1 MNESEQIELAKAYVA
16 LSNAHC
22 VEFILPLFTKSAHYH
37 STYVGELKGKDVIG
51 AMMADYF
58 SRFPDVYWNVPEYRY
73 VKNGL
78 VSFEF
83 ALTAT
88 EAQTGDRVERIGFE
102 QIEFSDAGKIQRIEV
117 KPL

>member
-22 VEFILPLFTKSAHYH
+22 VEFILPLFTKSTHYH
-37 STYVGELKGKDVIG
+37 STYVGELEGKDVIG

-58 SRFPDVYWNVPEYRY
+58 LRFPDVYWNVPEYRY
-73 VKNGL
+73 IKNGI
-78 VSFEF
+78 VNFEF

-102 QIEFSDAGKIQRIEV
+102 QIEFSYIGRFRIISAIC
-117 KPL
+117 

>member
-1 MNESEQIELAKAYVA
+1 MTESEQVELAKAYVA

-22 VEFILPLFTKSAHYH
+22 VEFILPIFTETTNYH
-37 STYVGELKGKDVIG
+37 STYAGELQGKEVIG

-58 SRFPDVYWNVPEYRY
+58 LRFPDVYWNVPEYRY
-73 VKNGL
+73 IKHGVVN
-78 VSFEF
+78 FEF

-88 EAQTGDRVERIGFE
+88 EAQSGDRIERIGFE
-102 QIEFSDAGKIQRIEV
+102 QIEFSEAGKIQRIEV